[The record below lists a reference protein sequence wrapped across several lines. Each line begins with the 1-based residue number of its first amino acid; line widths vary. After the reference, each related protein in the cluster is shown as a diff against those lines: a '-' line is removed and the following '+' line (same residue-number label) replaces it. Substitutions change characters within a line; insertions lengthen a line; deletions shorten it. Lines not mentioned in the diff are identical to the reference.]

1 VGQKTNPVG
10 MRLGIIKTWDSR
22 WFARKDYAKLLEED
36 IFIRK
41 YLKKRLSQAGISRIV
56 IQRAVSKVTINI
68 STARPGLVIGR
79 RGQQVDQLR
88 DELQHITKKEI
99 FLNIDEV
106 KKPDMDAVLVGE
118 HVARQLEQR
127 VSFRRAMK
135 KAIAST
141 MRSGAGGVRI
151 VCSGRLGGAE
161 MARTEWYR
169 EGRVPLHTLR
179 ADIDYGLREA
189 HTTAGRIGVKVW
201 IYKGD
206 ILPYKPAN
214 EEKSVREAAMAVGE
228 TSGQAAPEPRVVSST
243 AARKREEEKA
253 QKEAAAAAAAE
264 AETEPAEDAPEP
276 LIKEADPEFERLLAE
291 EEEIERTTRE
301 HHETPHFRPGDA
313 D

>member
-1 VGQKTNPVG
+1 MGQKTNPIG
-10 MRLGIIKTWDSR
+10 MRLGIILTWDSR
-22 WFARKDYAKLLEED
+22 WFARKDYPKLLEED

-106 KKPDMDAVLVGE
+106 KKPDMDATLVGE

-161 MARTEWYR
+161 MARTESYR
-169 EGRVPLHTLR
+169 DGRVPLHTLR
-179 ADIDYGLREA
+179 ADIDFARSTARTIYG
-189 HTTAGRIGVKVW
+189 TVGVKVW
-201 IYKGD
+201 IFKGE
-206 ILPYKPAN
+206 ILPK
-214 EEKSVREAAMAVGE
+214 REAA
-228 TSGQAAPEPRVVSST
+228 
-243 AARKREEEKA
+243 
-253 QKEAAAAAAAE
+253 EAAAVAHG
-264 AETEPAEDAPEP
+264 
-276 LIKEADPEFERLLAE
+276 
-291 EEEIERTTRE
+291 RT
-301 HHETPHFRPGDA
+301 A
-313 D
+313 

>member
-1 VGQKTNPVG
+1 MGQKTNPIG
-10 MRLGIIKTWDSR
+10 MRLGIIFTWDSR

-106 KKPDMDAVLVGE
+106 KKPDMDATLVGE

-161 MARTEWYR
+161 MARTESYR
-169 EGRVPLHTLR
+169 DGRVPLHTLR
-179 ADIDYGLREA
+179 ADIDFARSTARTIYG
-189 HTTAGRIGVKVW
+189 TVGVKVW
-201 IYKGD
+201 IFKGE
-206 ILPYKPAN
+206 ILP
-214 EEKSVREAAMAVGE
+214 
-228 TSGQAAPEPRVVSST
+228 
-243 AARKREEEKA
+243 KREVA
-253 QKEAAAAAAAE
+253 EAAAVAHG
-264 AETEPAEDAPEP
+264 
-276 LIKEADPEFERLLAE
+276 
-291 EEEIERTTRE
+291 RT
-301 HHETPHFRPGDA
+301 A
-313 D
+313 

>member
-1 VGQKTNPVG
+1 MGQKTNPIG
-10 MRLGIIKTWDSR
+10 MRLGIIFTWDSR

-106 KKPDMDAVLVGE
+106 KKPDMDATLVGE

-161 MARTEWYR
+161 MARTESYR
-169 EGRVPLHTLR
+169 DGRVPLHTLR
-179 ADIDYGLREA
+179 ADIDFARSTARTIYGA
-189 HTTAGRIGVKVW
+189 VGVKVW
-201 IYKGD
+201 IFKGE
-206 ILPYKPAN
+206 ILPK
-214 EEKSVREAAMAVGE
+214 REAA
-228 TSGQAAPEPRVVSST
+228 
-243 AARKREEEKA
+243 
-253 QKEAAAAAAAE
+253 EAAAVAHG
-264 AETEPAEDAPEP
+264 
-276 LIKEADPEFERLLAE
+276 
-291 EEEIERTTRE
+291 RT
-301 HHETPHFRPGDA
+301 A
-313 D
+313 

>member
-1 VGQKTNPVG
+1 MGQKTNPIG
-10 MRLGIIKTWDSR
+10 MRLGIIFTWDSR

-106 KKPDMDAVLVGE
+106 KKPDMDATLVGE

-141 MRSGAGGVRI
+141 MRAGAGGVRI

-161 MARTEWYR
+161 MARTESYR
-169 EGRVPLHTLR
+169 DGRVPLHTLR
-179 ADIDYGLREA
+179 ADIDFARSTARTIYG
-189 HTTAGRIGVKVW
+189 TVGVKVW
-201 IYKGD
+201 IFKGE
-206 ILPYKPAN
+206 ILPK
-214 EEKSVREAAMAVGE
+214 REAA
-228 TSGQAAPEPRVVSST
+228 
-243 AARKREEEKA
+243 
-253 QKEAAAAAAAE
+253 EAAAVAHG
-264 AETEPAEDAPEP
+264 
-276 LIKEADPEFERLLAE
+276 
-291 EEEIERTTRE
+291 RT
-301 HHETPHFRPGDA
+301 A
-313 D
+313 

>member
-1 VGQKTNPVG
+1 MGQKTNPIG
-10 MRLGIIKTWDSR
+10 MRLGIIFTWDSR

-106 KKPDMDAVLVGE
+106 KKPDIDATLVGE

-141 MRSGAGGVRI
+141 MRAGAGGVRI

-161 MARTEWYR
+161 MARTESYR
-169 EGRVPLHTLR
+169 DGRVPLHTLR
-179 ADIDYGLREA
+179 ADIDFARSTARTIYG
-189 HTTAGRIGVKVW
+189 TVGVKVW
-201 IYKGD
+201 IFKGE
-206 ILPYKPAN
+206 ILPK
-214 EEKSVREAAMAVGE
+214 REAAEAV
-228 TSGQAAPEPRVVSST
+228 AATHGRT
-243 AARKREEEKA
+243 A
-253 QKEAAAAAAAE
+253 
-264 AETEPAEDAPEP
+264 
-276 LIKEADPEFERLLAE
+276 
-291 EEEIERTTRE
+291 
-301 HHETPHFRPGDA
+301 
-313 D
+313 

>member
-1 VGQKTNPVG
+1 VGQKTNPIG

-22 WFARKDYAKLLEED
+22 WFARKDYPKLLEED

-106 KKPDMDAVLVGE
+106 KKPDIDAVLVGE

-151 VCSGRLGGAE
+151 ACSGRLCGAE
-161 MARTEWYR
+161 MARTESYR
-169 EGRVPLHTLR
+169 DGRVPLHTLR
-179 ADIDYGLREA
+179 ADIDFARSTARTIYG
-189 HTTAGRIGVKVW
+189 TVGVKVW
-201 IYKGD
+201 IFKGEV
-206 ILPYKPAN
+206 LAK
-214 EEKSVREAAMAVGE
+214 REAAE
-228 TSGQAAPEPRVVSST
+228 AAPVQGR
-243 AARKREEEKA
+243 
-253 QKEAAAAAAAE
+253 
-264 AETEPAEDAPEP
+264 PA
-276 LIKEADPEFERLLAE
+276 
-291 EEEIERTTRE
+291 
-301 HHETPHFRPGDA
+301 
-313 D
+313 

>member
-1 VGQKTNPVG
+1 VGQKTNPIG

-22 WFARKDYAKLLEED
+22 WFARKDYPKLLEED

-106 KKPDMDAVLVGE
+106 KKPDIDAVLVGE

-161 MARTEWYR
+161 MARTESYR
-169 EGRVPLHTLR
+169 DGRVPLHTLR
-179 ADIDYGLREA
+179 ADIDFARSTARTIYG
-189 HTTAGRIGVKVW
+189 TVGVKVW
-201 IYKGD
+201 IFKGEV
-206 ILPYKPAN
+206 LAK
-214 EEKSVREAAMAVGE
+214 REAAE
-228 TSGQAAPEPRVVSST
+228 AAPVPGR
-243 AARKREEEKA
+243 
-253 QKEAAAAAAAE
+253 
-264 AETEPAEDAPEP
+264 PA
-276 LIKEADPEFERLLAE
+276 
-291 EEEIERTTRE
+291 
-301 HHETPHFRPGDA
+301 
-313 D
+313 

>member
-1 VGQKTNPVG
+1 MGQKVHPKG
-10 MRLGIIKTWDSR
+10 FRLGVIENWDSR

-106 KKPDMDAVLVGE
+106 KKPDIDATLVGE

-141 MRSGAGGVRI
+141 MRAGAGGVRI

-161 MARTEWYR
+161 MARTESYR
-169 EGRVPLHTLR
+169 DGRVPLHTLR
-179 ADIDYGLREA
+179 ADIDFARSTARTIYG
-189 HTTAGRIGVKVW
+189 TVGVKVW
-201 IYKGD
+201 IFKGEVLD
-206 ILPYKPAN
+206 KG
-214 EEKSVREAAMAVGE
+214 VAA
-228 TSGQAAPEPRVVSST
+228 
-243 AARKREEEKA
+243 
-253 QKEAAAAAAAE
+253 EAAAAPSG
-264 AETEPAEDAPEP
+264 PARSA
-276 LIKEADPEFERLLAE
+276 
-291 EEEIERTTRE
+291 
-301 HHETPHFRPGDA
+301 
-313 D
+313 

>member
-1 VGQKTNPVG
+1 VGQKTNPIG
-10 MRLGIIKTWDSR
+10 MRLGIIATWDSR

-41 YLKKRLSQAGISRIV
+41 YLKKRLSQAGISRII

-106 KKPDMDAVLVGE
+106 KKPDMDATLVGE

-161 MARTEWYR
+161 MARTESYR
-169 EGRVPLHTLR
+169 DGRVPLHTLR
-179 ADIDYGLREA
+179 ADIDFARSTARTIYGA
-189 HTTAGRIGVKVW
+189 VGVKVW
-201 IYKGD
+201 IFKGE
-206 ILPYKPAN
+206 ILA
-214 EEKSVREAAMAVGE
+214 
-228 TSGQAAPEPRVVSST
+228 
-243 AARKREEEKA
+243 KREGGES
-253 QKEAAAAAAAE
+253 
-264 AETEPAEDAPEP
+264 PAP
-276 LIKEADPEFERLLAE
+276 LARNA
-291 EEEIERTTRE
+291 
-301 HHETPHFRPGDA
+301 
-313 D
+313 

>member
-1 VGQKTNPVG
+1 VGQKTNPIG
-10 MRLGIIKTWDSR
+10 MRLGIINTWDSR
-22 WFARKDYAKLLEED
+22 WFARKDYPKLLEED

-106 KKPDMDAVLVGE
+106 KKPDTDATLVGE

-141 MRSGAGGVRI
+141 MRAGAGGVRI

-161 MARTEWYR
+161 MARTESYR
-169 EGRVPLHTLR
+169 DGRVPLHTLR
-179 ADIDYGLREA
+179 ADIDFARSTARTIYG
-189 HTTAGRIGVKVW
+189 TVGVKVS
-201 IYKGD
+201 IFKGE
-206 ILPYKPAN
+206 ILD
-214 EEKSVREAAMAVGE
+214 
-228 TSGQAAPEPRVVSST
+228 
-243 AARKREEEKA
+243 KRE
-253 QKEAAAAAAAE
+253 QGDGSGR
-264 AETEPAEDAPEP
+264 EPQPRNA
-276 LIKEADPEFERLLAE
+276 
-291 EEEIERTTRE
+291 
-301 HHETPHFRPGDA
+301 
-313 D
+313 